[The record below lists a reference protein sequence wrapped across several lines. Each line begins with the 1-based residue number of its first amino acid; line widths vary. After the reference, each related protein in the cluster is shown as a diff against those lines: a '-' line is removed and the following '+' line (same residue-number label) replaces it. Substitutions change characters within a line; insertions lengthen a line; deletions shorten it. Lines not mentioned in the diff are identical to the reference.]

1 MNTSTINKHIMTLLL
16 LLFTLQLSAVSYPS
30 VHENIPLGIQ
40 NQTVLKKEVLESFL
54 DTFGQPST
62 TDFDSIADSVLEESS
77 AINSLRS
84 VVNIQDIQLK
94 KLKREKLPKF
104 SFINTPQTP
113 LYGYRNNTSQLGAPP
128 ATTTVES
135 HTIGLSGAITQQ
147 LPTAGSI
154 DLSLSNTATYSKSTT
169 TAWTWKQSPSVAL
182 TFSQPLFINNKIID
196 FSYASTLLARQEE
209 KKEQAL
215 RALDNTKD
223 SLSLTSVTLLHTY
236 QGLQETKWTLS
247 QEALLSEKV
256 VEDAKESLMLGLIS
270 ENQLTLQI
278 NSYKQQLLQIAELE
292 NEIASIMSSLSS
304 LGLTHTNG
312 VFTLPTISYIDI
324 EYVSTYSGNKLINND
339 SVLQKA
345 LTNDS
350 DYVSALSSVRD
361 AQFQLDLGNP
371 ADAPILSVSM
381 NYSPFITSTG
391 GADFGQSFSD
401 LFSPTDHNISVSV
414 SVIASDLSRSL
425 SRSTTA
431 LAKEQ
436 LLQAQIALD
445 DARKEV
451 VETIRSMQS
460 AINTS
465 LEKVKINTTSYEMA
479 REMVEIEKIK
489 ALVGQSNDEAIK
501 RAEINMYRSA
511 FSLLSSLRK
520 VYELRVSLDTMMK

>member
-1 MNTSTINKHIMTLLL
+1 MKKLTINKHTMTLLL
-16 LLFTLQLSAVSYPS
+16 LLFTLQLSAVSYPALN
-30 VHENIPLGIQ
+30 ENIPLGIQ

-54 DTFGQPST
+54 DTFALPST
-62 TDFDSIADSVLEESS
+62 TDVTSIMNTVGEKSS
-77 AINSLRS
+77 TVKSLQS

-113 LYGYRNNTSQLGAPP
+113 LYGYRKNTGTPP
-128 ATTTVES
+128 GLTVES
-135 HTIGLSGAITQQ
+135 HTIGLSGGITQQ
-147 LPTAGSI
+147 LPTAGSL
-154 DLSLSNTATYSKSTT
+154 DLSLSHTATYSKDSTPT
-169 TAWTWKQSPSVAL
+169 SWTWKQSPSATL
-182 TFSQPLFINNKIID
+182 SFSQPLFINNKIID

-215 RALDNTKD
+215 RTLDNTKD
-223 SLSLTSVTLLHTY
+223 SLSLTSLTLLHTY
-236 QGLQETKWTLS
+236 QGLKETRWTLS

-256 VEDAKESLMLGLIS
+256 VEDAKDSLMLGLIS

-278 NSYKQQLLQIAELE
+278 NAYKQQLLQITELD
-292 NEIASIMSSLSS
+292 NEIASIMTSLTSF
-304 LGLTHTNG
+304 GLTHTNG
-312 VFTLPTISYIDI
+312 VFTLPTISYKDI
-324 EYVSTYSGNKLINND
+324 EYVSAYSGNKLINND

-345 LTNDS
+345 LANDS
-350 DYVSALSSVRD
+350 AYGSALSSVRD

-371 ADAPILSVSM
+371 ADAPIINVSM
-381 NYSPFITSTG
+381 NYAPFITSTG
-391 GADFGQSFSD
+391 GAGFGQSFSD
-401 LFSPTDHNISVSV
+401 LFSPTAHNISVSV
-414 SVIASDLSRSL
+414 SVIANDLSRSL
-425 SRSTTA
+425 SRSTKA

-436 LLQAQIALD
+436 LLQAQISLD

-489 ALVGQSNDEAIK
+489 ALVGQSNDEAIE

-511 FSLLSSLRK
+511 FSLLSSIRK
-520 VYELRVSLDTMMK
+520 VYELRVTLDTMMK